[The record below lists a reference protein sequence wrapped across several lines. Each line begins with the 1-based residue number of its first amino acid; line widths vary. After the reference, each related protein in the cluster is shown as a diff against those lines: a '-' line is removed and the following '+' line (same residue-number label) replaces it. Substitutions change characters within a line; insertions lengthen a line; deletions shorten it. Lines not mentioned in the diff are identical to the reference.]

1 MNSQS
6 SPSVAKAF
14 EVTDAFMATFNAHD
28 WKAHF
33 ETLNFPHIR
42 IASGAVQVWNTPE
55 HLKEYESH
63 WTGRIEPDWSYSA
76 WNSREVIHSSDDK
89 AHLAV
94 QFTRY
99 DKSGTKIAT
108 YQATYI
114 ITYINGHWGI
124 QARTSFAP

>member
-6 SPSVAKAF
+6 SPREAKAL
-14 EVTDAFMATFNAHD
+14 EVTDAFIATFNAHD
-28 WKAHF
+28 LRAHF

-42 IASGAVQVWNTPE
+42 IANGTVHVWNTPE

-89 AHLAV
+89 VHLAV

-99 DKSGTKIAT
+99 DKSGSTITT
-108 YQATYI
+108 YGALYI
-114 ITYINGHWGI
+114 ITCINGHWGI
-124 QARTSFAP
+124 QARSSFAP